1 MASLIACTGEFLY
14 FLDDDN
20 ALKPHALSTLLRAAV
35 ASGAHILTTPNEK
48 WPSLEPP
55 PTADAYDT
63 ELWLPL
69 GGSAALGIVRNCFG
83 DAAALVSRAAVVETS
98 VPCMQVLTTALPPR
112 SQVSRA
118 AVVETSVPCM
128 QVLTTALLPRSQVSR
143 AAFEEL
149 GGFTE
154 DVGVGHEDW
163 ELWALAVLRGYV
175 LQVSATECHR
185 VPPSATEC
193 HRVPPSLHA
202 VLRGY
207 VLQVVPEALY
217 WYRIGPGRGGAML
230 GDSLGSTARAR
241 AQRQANLARSLRPYR
256 AALGS
261 WPEGR
266 AVLQLAQS
274 LEREPPPS

>member
-83 DAAALVSRAAVVETS
+83 DAAALVSRAA
-98 VPCMQVLTTALPPR
+98 
-112 SQVSRA
+112 
-118 AVVETSVPCM
+118 
-128 QVLTTALLPRSQVSR
+128 
-143 AAFEEL
+143 FEEL

-163 ELWALAVLRGYV
+163 ELWAL
-175 LQVSATECHR
+175 
-185 VPPSATEC
+185 
-193 HRVPPSLHA
+193 A

>member
-1 MASLIACTGEFLY
+1 M
-14 FLDDDN
+14 
-20 ALKPHALSTLLRAAV
+20 
-35 ASGAHILTTPNEK
+35 
-48 WPSLEPP
+48 
-55 PTADAYDT
+55 
-63 ELWLPL
+63 
-69 GGSAALGIVRNCFG
+69 
-83 DAAALVSRAAVVETS
+83 
-98 VPCMQVLTTALPPR
+98 
-112 SQVSRA
+112 
-118 AVVETSVPCM
+118 
-128 QVLTTALLPRSQVSR
+128 SR

-163 ELWALAVLRGYV
+163 ELWAHAVLRGYV
-175 LQVSATECHR
+175 LQVSATECHSL
-185 VPPSATEC
+185 PLMA
-193 HRVPPSLHA
+193 SLHA

-261 WPEGR
+261 WPEGQ

-274 LEREPPPS
+274 LEHHVEREPPPS

>member
-1 MASLIACTGEFLY
+1 M
-14 FLDDDN
+14 
-20 ALKPHALSTLLRAAV
+20 
-35 ASGAHILTTPNEK
+35 
-48 WPSLEPP
+48 
-55 PTADAYDT
+55 
-63 ELWLPL
+63 

-83 DAAALVSRAAVVETS
+83 DAAAL
-98 VPCMQVLTTALPPR
+98 
-112 SQVSRA
+112 VSRA

-185 VPPSATEC
+185 VPLSATEC

-202 VLRGY
+202 VLCGY